1 MTYGELKRK
10 VLELMDRA
18 TVAGSDISP
27 AYNGQSDVLRRIPGL
42 LNDAVMR
49 IRDRIPLEDQVLLGK
64 TQGEA
69 VGPYRR
75 YALPEDFWLFK
86 TGYVWRVEQDKL
98 LPWKDWQRCGDAI
111 LLPPGQFWV
120 RYYKYPALL
129 PADPADDYVWG
140 EKRHVLYIA
149 AYYAAAMLSAGE
161 DSLTYTVLM
170 QEFRERFERLR
181 EIWCEGEPVED
192 VYEEW
197 GWKG

>member
-69 VGPYRR
+69 V
-75 YALPEDFWLFK
+75 
-86 TGYVWRVEQDKL
+86 YVWVQFGRHGRVSNAHAT
-98 LPWKDWQRCGDAI
+98 GN
-111 LLPPGQFWV
+111 V
-120 RYYKYPALL
+120 N
-129 PADPADDYVWG
+129 
-140 EKRHVLYIA
+140 
-149 AYYAAAMLSAGE
+149 M
-161 DSLTYTVLM
+161 DSWETA
-170 QEFRERFERLR
+170 
-181 EIWCEGEPVED
+181 
-192 VYEEW
+192 
-197 GWKG
+197 KS

>member
-27 AYNGQSDVLRRIPGL
+27 AYNGQSDLLRRIPGL

-75 YALPEDFWLFK
+75 YEMPEDFRAFR
-86 TGYVWRVEQDKL
+86 GGHVWQAGEHT
-98 LPWKDWQRCGDAI
+98 LPWRDFRLCGDAI
-111 LLPPGQFWV
+111 LLPPGQYWV
-120 RYYKYPALL
+120 AYYKNPALL
-129 PADPADDYVWG
+129 PADPGDDYAWG

-192 VYEEW
+192 VYDDG
-197 GWKG
+197 GWDT

>member
-64 TQGEA
+64 TQGEV

-129 PADPADDYVWG
+129 PADPAMTTRG
-140 EKRHVLYIA
+140 AKSAMCSISPPITPPPCSPPGRIA
-149 AYYAAAMLSAGE
+149 SP
-161 DSLTYTVLM
+161 TP
-170 QEFRERFERLR
+170 
-181 EIWCEGEPVED
+181 C
-192 VYEEW
+192 
-197 GWKG
+197 

>member
-86 TGYVWRVEQDKL
+86 T
-98 LPWKDWQRCGDAI
+98 
-111 LLPPGQFWV
+111 
-120 RYYKYPALL
+120 
-129 PADPADDYVWG
+129 
-140 EKRHVLYIA
+140 
-149 AYYAAAMLSAGE
+149 
-161 DSLTYTVLM
+161 
-170 QEFRERFERLR
+170 
-181 EIWCEGEPVED
+181 
-192 VYEEW
+192 
-197 GWKG
+197 